1 MSLIMHQVKKVII
14 VGLLVGCNDIK
25 DDIRDKESIGAPGV
39 PHNKL
44 KIFTAAGIIFI
55 YRKGGGS
62 FSAVSPLLPPT
73 PRYAAQFSA

>member
-1 MSLIMHQVKKVII
+1 MFVTKSVLEPRA
-14 VGLLVGCNDIK
+14 N
-25 DDIRDKESIGAPGV
+25 

-62 FSAVSPLLPPT
+62 FSAVSPLLPALLPAT
-73 PRYAAQFSA
+73 QRSFQPSPENSD

>member
-1 MSLIMHQVKKVII
+1 MFVTKSVLEPRA
-14 VGLLVGCNDIK
+14 N
-25 DDIRDKESIGAPGV
+25 

-62 FSAVSPLLPPT
+62 FSISPPTSLLPATQRSFQPN
-73 PRYAAQFSA
+73 PENSD

>member
-1 MSLIMHQVKKVII
+1 MMFVTKSVLEPRA
-14 VGLLVGCNDIK
+14 N
-25 DDIRDKESIGAPGV
+25 